1 MAGQFITLEGG
12 EGCGKT
18 TQIKL
23 LAASLTAAGRSTII
37 TREPGGSVGAE
48 KIRELLVTGEVDR
61 WDGQTET
68 LLFYAARTDHL
79 ARTVRPALAQGN
91 IVICDRFSDSTRVY
105 QGIGKGVSSQ
115 FIDALHTLTLGD
127 FAPSLTLILDVPPET
142 GLARASARRG
152 SEMRFEQ
159 LSLDFHHRVRE
170 GFLAIANAEPARCV
184 VVDASKTVE
193 EVAAEIKNV
202 VFQRLGL

>member
-23 LAASLTAAGRSTII
+23 LAEALAAAGRSITI
-37 TREPGGSVGAE
+37 TREPGGSAGAE
-48 KIRELLVTGEVDR
+48 KIRELLVTGEADR
-61 WDGQTET
+61 WDSLTET

-115 FIDALHTLTLGD
+115 FIDTLRTLTLGN
-127 FAPSLTLILDVPPET
+127 FAPSLTLILDVSPET

-159 LSLDFHHRVRE
+159 LSLDFHQRVRE
-170 GFLAIANAEPARCV
+170 GFLAIARAEPARCV
-184 VVDASKTVE
+184 LVDASKTVE

>member
-23 LAASLTAAGRSTII
+23 LAESLTAAGRSITI
-37 TREPGGSVGAE
+37 TREPGGSAGAE
-48 KIRELLVTGEVDR
+48 KIRELLVTGEADR
-61 WDGQTET
+61 WDSLTET

-159 LSLDFHHRVRE
+159 LSLDFHQRVRE
-170 GFLAIANAEPARCV
+170 GFLAIAHAEPARCV